1 MNGKQVKLSLV
12 DKTPG
17 GFLIAGGS
25 VAVDGGTAGTTRD
38 IVFPL
43 PSTAGAV
50 ALGRSCD
57 GRVEWVSPEGSFGAR
72 ESRGVEDEEAQHP
85 PSLSA
90 MRNRGIFSC
99 LRLCAFTASQHRRR
113 ASSSIG
119 GNHAVFCFPMSRE
132 RCVISAKSATTGS
145 LHMSEASK
153 APSGTC

>member
-72 ESRGVEDEEAQHP
+72 ESRGVEDEQAQC
-85 PSLSA
+85 SEY
-90 MRNRGIFSC
+90 RGGHVVWKHNIP
-99 LRLCAFTASQHRRR
+99 R
-113 ASSSIG
+113 ASPRCATG
-119 GNHAVFCFPMSRE
+119 GFFRV
-132 RCVISAKSATTGS
+132 
-145 LHMSEASK
+145 
-153 APSGTC
+153 